1 MVNNDSRINKELL
14 QVIKKQKEI
23 LSTLKAIINSTD
35 DAISVVDEKGIHTLV
50 NDAYTRI
57 IGFTETDVLGKS
69 SNIDI
74 AEGESMHMKVLK
86 TRQAVHGVR
95 MKVGPNKKEVLVN
108 VAPVIVDGELRG
120 SVAVIHDISEIR
132 NLTEEL
138 NQVKKRVRHLEAK
151 YTFDDI
157 VGESRAMIIA
167 REQAIKAARTPATVL
182 LHGESG
188 TGKELFAHAIHNCST
203 RKNRQFIRVN
213 CSSLTETLLE
223 SELFGYESGA
233 FTGAS
238 KKGRKGLFEE
248 ADRGTIFLDEIGMMS
263 INLQAKLLRVLQE
276 KEIVRVGSN
285 EPIDIDVRIISA
297 TNINLEKAVK
307 NGYFREDLY
316 YRLYVIPIFIPPLRN
331 RKEDIAPLVVNIIRK
346 CNQEFGRNIKDV
358 SSKVIKILLNYYWPG
373 NIRELENVI
382 ERAVIN
388 MKINEDVLEPRHIP
402 EFISL
407 TKQETQNEEKT
418 IFGNHFEHIEKTS
431 TGLKDLKKETE
442 KDAITKMLKTFNG
455 DCQKTADYL
464 GISIRTLYYKMKKYQ
479 IKKQYYFQSDT
490 K

>member
-1 MVNNDSRINKELL
+1 MKNKDGQNNRELV
-14 QVIKKQKEI
+14 QVIKKQKE
-23 LSTLKAIINSTD
+23 LVSTLKAIINSTD
-35 DAISVVDEKGIHTLV
+35 DAISVVNEKGIHTLV
-50 NDAYTRI
+50 NDAYTRL
-57 IGFTETDVLGKS
+57 IGFTEQDVLGKS

-74 AEGESMHMKVLK
+74 AEGESMHMKVLQ
-86 TRQAVHGVR
+86 TRQPVHGAR
-95 MKVGPNKKEVLVN
+95 MKVGPNKKEVVVN
-108 VAPVIVDGELRG
+108 VAPVIVDGELKG
-120 SVAVIHDISEIR
+120 SVAVIHDLSEIR

-138 NQVKKRVRHLEAK
+138 NWVKKRVRHLEAK

-157 VGESRAMIIA
+157 VGKSRAMIIA
-167 REQAIKAARTPATVL
+167 KEQAIKAARTPATVL

-188 TGKELFAHAIHNCST
+188 TGKELFAHAIHNHSS

-213 CSSLTETLLE
+213 CSALTETLLE

-297 TNINLEKAVK
+297 TNINLEEAVK
-307 NGYFREDLY
+307 KGHFREDLY
-316 YRLYVIPIFIPPLRN
+316 YRLYVIPIFIPPLRE
-331 RKEDIAPLVVNIIRK
+331 RKEDIEPLVLNIIRK

-358 SSKVIKILLNYYWPG
+358 SRKVIKILLNYYWPG

-388 MKINEDVLEPRHIP
+388 MKLSEDILESRHMP

-407 TKQETQNEEKT
+407 IQQETQYERKSLFDKNPEYIGKEG
-418 IFGNHFEHIEKTS
+418 I
-431 TGLKDLKKETE
+431 GLKDLKKETE
-442 KDAITKMLKTFNG
+442 KNAIIKMLKIFNG
-455 DCQKTADYL
+455 DCHKTANYL

-479 IKKQYYFQSDT
+479 IKKLYNFPSD
-490 K
+490 